1 MLNRSLQI
9 SPDALFQEI
18 GGEAVILDLAS
29 STYFG
34 LDAIGVRIWQLLQ
47 DHPEQATIC
56 ELLLSEYEVDKALLE
71 QDMEK
76 FIGGLLQAGLVREVG
91 A

>member
-1 MLNRSLQI
+1 MNMKIQL

-18 GGEAVILDLAS
+18 GGEAVILDLAT

-34 LDAIGVRIWQLLQ
+34 LDAVGARFWQLLQ
-47 DHPEQATIC
+47 DDPDVPSACRH
-56 ELLLSEYEVDKALLE
+56 LLQEYEVEEAQLHADIE
-71 QDMEK
+71 R
-76 FIGGLLQAGLVREVG
+76 LLQQLANAGLVKL